1 MIYMTD
7 KVSIEEFK
15 ALVKRVDKLE
25 NKKMVDDLFK
35 LQVAKIRPSYDYYYC
50 TPPFTIPKPITSYD
64 NIYHRTSR
72 QLKEHLKMNG
82 FCVDSVSRVHIGRTE
97 YYHVEFNMTEDD
109 FHNKKN
115 GDYQIRKLLDIKGVG
130 LADFFKHDNKIHEV
144 VLVDEKELN
153 DKYLK
158 NGNLHF

>member
-7 KVSIEEFK
+7 KVSIEEFEE
-15 ALVKRVDKLE
+15 LVKRVDKLE
-25 NKKMVDDLFK
+25 NEKMINDLFE
-35 LQVAKIRPSYDYYYC
+35 LQVSRIRPSYDHYYC
-50 TPPFTIPKPITSYD
+50 TPFPFTIPTRYD

-72 QLKEHLKMNG
+72 QLEEHLKMNG

-130 LADFFKHDNKIHEV
+130 LADFFRHGNKIHEV

-158 NGNLHF
+158 NGNLNF

>member
-1 MIYMTD
+1 MTD
-7 KVSIEEFK
+7 KVSIEEFEE
-15 ALVKRVDKLE
+15 LVKRVDKLE
-25 NKKMVDDLFK
+25 DKKRIDDLFR
-35 LQVAKIRPSYDYYYC
+35 LQASKIRPSYGHYYC
-50 TPPFTIPKPITSYD
+50 APPFIIPKPISYD

-82 FCVDSVSRVHIGRTE
+82 FCVDSVSRVNIGRKE

-115 GDYQIRKLLDIKGVG
+115 GDYEIRKLLDIKGAG

-158 NGNLHF
+158 DGNLHF

>member
-1 MIYMTD
+1 MTD
-7 KVSIEEFK
+7 KVSIEEFEE
-15 ALVKRVDKLE
+15 LVKRVDKLE
-25 NKKMVDDLFK
+25 NKKMVNDLFE
-35 LQVAKIRPSYDYYYC
+35 LQVARIRPSYDYYC
-50 TPPFTIPKPITSYD
+50 TPFPFTIPTPYD

>member
-1 MIYMTD
+1 MAD
-7 KVSIEEFK
+7 KVTTEEFK
-15 ALVKRVDKLE
+15 ELVKRVEKLE
-25 NKKMVDDLFK
+25 NEKMVDDFFK
-35 LQVAKIRPSYDYYYC
+35 LQVSRIRPSYDH
-50 TPPFTIPKPITSYD
+50 

-82 FCVDSVSRVHIGRTE
+82 FCVNSVSRVNIGKKE

-115 GDYQIRKLLDIKGVG
+115 SDYQIRKLLDIKGVG
-130 LADFFKHDNKIHEV
+130 LVDFFKHDNKIHEV

>member
-7 KVSIEEFK
+7 KVTIEEFEE
-15 ALVKRVDKLE
+15 LVKRVEKLE
-25 NKKMVDDLFK
+25 NIGSRMRL
-35 LQVAKIRPSYDYYYC
+35 PYDYYC
-50 TPPFTIPKPITSYD
+50 TPSLIPKPITPYD

-72 QLKEHLKMNG
+72 QLEEHLKMNG

-115 GDYQIRKLLDIKGVG
+115 GDRQIRKLLDIKGVG
-130 LADFFKHDNKIHEV
+130 LADFFKHNNKIHEV

>member
-1 MIYMTD
+1 MTD
-7 KVSIEEFK
+7 KVTAEEFEE
-15 ALVKRVDKLE
+15 LVKRVDKLE
-25 NKKMVDDLFK
+25 NEKMIDDFFK
-35 LQVAKIRPSYDYYYC
+35 LQVSRIRPSYDHYYP
-50 TPPFTIPKPITSYD
+50 TPLIIPPITPYD
-64 NIYHRTSR
+64 NIYYRTSR

-82 FCVDSVSRVHIGRTE
+82 FCVDTVSRVHIGRTE

>member
-1 MIYMTD
+1 MTD
-7 KVSIEEFK
+7 KVTTEEFEK
-15 ALVKRVDKLE
+15 LVKRVDKLE
-25 NKKMVDDLFK
+25 NEKMIDDLFG
-35 LQVAKIRPSYDYYYC
+35 LQVLRIKPPYDYYCC
-50 TPPFTIPKPITSYD
+50 TPPFVMQKLITPYD

-82 FCVDSVSRVHIGRTE
+82 FCVDSVSRVHIGRTK

-130 LADFFKHDNKIHEV
+130 LADFFKHDGKIHEV

-158 NGNLHF
+158 DGNLHF

>member
-1 MIYMTD
+1 MTD
-7 KVSIEEFK
+7 KITTEEFEK
-15 ALVKRVDKLE
+15 LVKRVEKLE
-25 NKKMVDDLFK
+25 NEKMIDDLFN
-35 LQVAKIRPSYDYYYC
+35 LQVSRIRPPHDYYC
-50 TPPFTIPKPITSYD
+50 TPPFIMPKLITPYD

-115 GDYQIRKLLDIKGVG
+115 GDNQIKKLLDIKGVG
-130 LADFFKHDNKIHEV
+130 LADFFKHDDKIHEV
-144 VLVDEKELN
+144 ILVDEKELN

>member
-1 MIYMTD
+1 MTD
-7 KVSIEEFK
+7 KVSMEEFRE
-15 ALVKRVDKLE
+15 LVKRVDKLE
-25 NKKMVDDLFK
+25 NKKITDDIIE
-35 LQVAKIRPSYDYYYC
+35 LQVARIRPLCNNYYC
-50 TPPFTIPKPITSYD
+50 TPSFMPKFITPYD

-82 FCVDSVSRVHIGRTE
+82 FCVDTVSRVHIGKTE

-115 GDYQIRKLLDIKGVG
+115 SDYQIRKLLDIKGIG
-130 LADFFKHDNKIHEV
+130 LADFFKHDGKIHKV
-144 VLVDEKELN
+144 VLIDEKELN